1 MRKAVLFILTLTLM
15 TALESQSLLKIHHAD
30 LLKQDIFGGK
40 IIYGNID
47 IEYDVYRVKCDSA
60 VINKDMT
67 NARLFKNIQFSD
79 TARTIKCRTATLSKT
94 PNGNLAYLSGDVSIK
109 EKDFY
114 ITGKDASLNEISE
127 RLTVTDSVMVR
138 YYEFPSILYCSGL
151 EMDTKN
157 NIITSQS
164 VDSVLSLDS
173 LRHYKLYT
181 KRFRYELDRRT
192 LTIDTKMT
200 LHAYE
205 DESPSPKFQIID
217 PGKIARTVKNL
228 NPVKKGYFE
237 ALGGKFSFDPF
248 IMQTQGKCFFQ
259 MTDSDDPDTLS
270 LSSDKITYDET
281 TVKGTAEGKV
291 KIRKGKMNI
300 NAGLAKYF
308 GNESTAKFYDDP
320 VVTYEMHK
328 VEGDSMTVISEKG
341 DINPEK
347 AVIYGKPRYE
357 SVPDSLRPEEMN
369 ILTGKLMNIWFSDNE
384 INKIIV
390 SKEAEGV
397 YFISREKDKA
407 PDASNYLLGDEIE
420 LNFSD
425 GEVKSASITGGCE
438 GIYYPDKLKLNALK
452 KKKK

>member
-1 MRKAVLFILTLTLM
+1 MKKAVFFILSLILM
-15 TALESQSLLKIHHAD
+15 TALESQSLLKIHHAG
-30 LLKQDIFGGK
+30 LLKQDIYGGK

-79 TARTIKCRTATLSKT
+79 TARTIKCRNATLSKT
-94 PNGNLAYLSGDVSIK
+94 PGGNLAYLYGDVSIK
-109 EKDFY
+109 EKDYY
-114 ITGKDASLNEISE
+114 ITGKDASLNEVSE
-127 RLTVTDSVMVR
+127 RLTVSDSVMVR
-138 YYEFPSILYCSGL
+138 YYEFPSVLYCSGL

-157 NIITSQS
+157 NLITSQN

-181 KRFRYELDRRT
+181 RRFRYDLDRKT
-192 LTIDTKMT
+192 LTIDTRMV

-205 DESPSPKFQIID
+205 YERSSPEYQIID
-217 PGKIARTVKNL
+217 PGKISGTVKTL
-228 NPVKKGYFE
+228 TPVKKGYFE

-248 IMQTQGKCFFQ
+248 VMQTQGKCFFQ
-259 MTDSDDPDTLS
+259 MTDDDDPDTLS
-270 LSSDKITYDET
+270 LSSDRITYDET
-281 TVKGTAEGKV
+281 AFYGTAEGKV

-300 NAGLAKYF
+300 RAGLAKYF
-308 GNESTAKFYDDP
+308 GNESTAKFYNDP
-320 VVTYEMHK
+320 VVTYDMHK
-328 VEGDSMTVISEKG
+328 VEGDSMTVISSKS
-341 DINPEK
+341 DIKPEK
-347 AVIYGKPRYE
+347 AVIYGTPRYE
-357 SVPDSLRPEEMN
+357 SAPDSLRPDELN

-420 LNFSD
+420 LHFSD
-425 GEVKSASITGGCE
+425 GEVKSASIKGGCE
-438 GIYYPDKLKLNALK
+438 GIYFPDKLKLDALK